1 MRVGF
6 LALQA
11 PDCSPSQRYRVEAF
25 LDRWQARGITV
36 DYHWVLDRADLAV
49 FYGSA
54 PAASKSLVAARA
66 LGRRLAS
73 LTAKPVPDVWFVQ
86 REAFFLGGA
95 WSEWLASRRAPVVFD
110 FDDAI
115 WIRTTSAAN
124 SRYAWLKNVEKIPHL
139 ARLAHTVVAGNAFLA
154 DWARQHSRNVH
165 VVPTV
170 VDTDHF
176 APARSHPDGPVV
188 IGWSGSGSTIEH
200 LRPLLPVLERLV
212 ARVGDRVQLRV
223 MGDPSF
229 SHAPLGLRGEAW
241 TPAAELDLLRRMDI
255 GIMPLPDDEW
265 SRGKCGLKGL
275 VAMSVGAA
283 TVMSPVG
290 VNTDIVRHGDNG
302 FLARS
307 DDEWLEILTTLVDD
321 AALRARIGAAGRQR
335 VVDDY
340 SVARWEPA
348 LAGLLETAARS
359 R

>member
-25 LDRWQARGITV
+25 LARWQARGITV

-54 PAASKSLVAARA
+54 PASRKGAVATRA

-73 LTAKPVPDVWFVQ
+73 VAATPAPDVWLVQ

-95 WSEWLASRRAPVVFD
+95 WSEWLASRRAPIVFD

-124 SRYAWLKNVEKIPHL
+124 SRYAWLKNVGKIPRL

-154 DWARQHSRNVH
+154 GWARQHSSNVH

-176 APARSHPDGPVV
+176 APAAPRADGPVLV
-188 IGWSGSGSTIEH
+188 GWSGSGSTIDH

-212 ARVGDRVQLRV
+212 ARVGTRVQLRV
-223 MGDPSF
+223 MGDPTF
-229 SHAPLGLRGEAW
+229 AHAPLALRGEAW

-290 VNTDIVRHGDNG
+290 VNAEIVRHGETG

-321 AALRARIGAAGRQR
+321 AALRRRIGAAGRQR

-348 LAGLLETAARS
+348 LAGLLEAAAR
-359 R
+359 RR

>member
-25 LDRWQARGITV
+25 LARWQARGIVV

-49 FYGSA
+49 FYGAA
-54 PAASKSLVAARA
+54 PATRKAAVAARA

-73 LTAKPVPDVWFVQ
+73 LASTPPPDAWLVQ

-95 WSEWLASRRAPVVFD
+95 WSEWLASRRAPVLFD

-124 SRYAWLKNVEKIPHL
+124 SRFAWLKNVEKIP
-139 ARLAHTVVAGNAFLA
+139 RLVAQAHTVIAGNAFLA
-154 DWARQHSRNVH
+154 GWARQYATNVH

-176 APARSHPDGPVV
+176 APAPSRPEGPVV

-200 LRPLLPVLERLV
+200 LRPLLPVLERLA
-212 ARVGDRVQLRV
+212 ARVGNRVQVRV
-223 MGDPSF
+223 MGDAAF
-229 SHAPLGLRGEAW
+229 THAPLGLRGEAW
-241 TPAAELDLLRRMDI
+241 SPAAELELLRRMDI
-255 GIMPLPDDEW
+255 GLMPLPDDEW
-265 SRGKCGLKGL
+265 SRGKCGLKAL

-290 VNTDIVRHGDNG
+290 VNREIVRHGESG
-302 FLARS
+302 FLAGA
-307 DDEWLEILTTLVDD
+307 DDEWLEVLTRLVDD
-321 AALRARIGAAGRQR
+321 ADLRRRVGDAGRQR
-335 VVDDY
+335 VIDAY

-348 LAGLLETAARS
+348 LTALIESAGR